1 MLFRS
6 PSPVF
11 PSSKIGSDT
20 TYFSLAQLP
29 RSCIR
34 QRSQQNGKSL
44 CIFESVSALQ
54 IGHLCFMVCL
64 PAVSREAR
72 NLASVFPKRNRFPA
86 WLPFLLFSSNCSL
99 KLTRAPAGAL
109 R

>member
-6 PSPVF
+6 PSAA
-11 PSSKIGSDT
+11 SSSSRIGSDT

-54 IGHLCFMVCL
+54 IVHLCFMVCC
-64 PAVSREAR
+64 
-72 NLASVFPKRNRFPA
+72 
-86 WLPFLLFSSNCSL
+86 LPFRAKQETSLQFSRNVTDFPPGCASCSS
-99 KLTRAPAGAL
+99 RAPAL
-109 R
+109 